1 MPLAKASSPK
11 STAICIAGE
20 SSDVLKTHFVIISAA
35 NGSDDV
41 DGELLP
47 EALTASAFQVSR
59 LEQLALGIMPGLQNH
74 QVQVHLHHD
83 QDVGF
88 HDFTH
93 LVAPIPV
100 FCS

>member
-1 MPLAKASSPK
+1 M
-11 STAICIAGE
+11 
-20 SSDVLKTHFVIISAA
+20 ISRAA

-59 LEQLALGIMPGLQNH
+59 LKQLTLGIMPGLQDH

-83 QDVGF
+83 QDVVGF
-88 HDFTH
+88 DDFTH